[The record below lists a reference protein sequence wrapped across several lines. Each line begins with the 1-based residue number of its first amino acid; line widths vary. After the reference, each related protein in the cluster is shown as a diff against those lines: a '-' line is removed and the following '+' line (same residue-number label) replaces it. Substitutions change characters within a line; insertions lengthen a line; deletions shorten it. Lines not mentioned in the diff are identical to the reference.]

1 MLVVSLEYLIIKI
14 IHFLSILYRPY
25 FNINLSFIFVYVF
38 LCQHLHLM
46 PCLYLI
52 SCAGMS
58 LAQPCL
64 SDGQQPVWLFWVAL
78 CCAAPAPKK
87 ICEDSNITANHS
99 LPQQGSTCKPQPLP
113 AVTQTESR
121 GHAWHHPLFSLLNL
135 TKRLSCIHTCN
146 HLAQRH
152 FCSYTAIHNIW
163 RCTYMSI
170 LATSRMYVA
179 MNLKKYKLIRRKC

>member
-1 MLVVSLEYLIIKI
+1 MCMLMVSLEYLIIKI
-14 IHFLSILYRPY
+14 IHFLSILYRPR
-25 FNINLSFIFVYVF
+25 FNIHLSFIFVYVF

-46 PCLYLI
+46 SCLCLV

-121 GHAWHHPLFSLLNL
+121 GHAWHHPLFSRCKSNKKTIMHTHMQSFSSKTLLILHSN
-135 TKRLSCIHTCN
+135 TR
-146 HLAQRH
+146 
-152 FCSYTAIHNIW
+152 
-163 RCTYMSI
+163 YM
-170 LATSRMYVA
+170 
-179 MNLKKYKLIRRKC
+179 KLYIYEHIIYQ

>member
-1 MLVVSLEYLIIKI
+1 MCMLMVSLEYLIIKI
-14 IHFLSILYRPY
+14 IHFISPILQYLFILYFCVCIFMSAFTPY
-25 FNINLSFIFVYVF
+25 ALFPV
-38 LCQHLHLM
+38 
-46 PCLYLI
+46 
-52 SCAGMS
+52 GMS

-121 GHAWHHPLFSLLNL
+121 GHAWHHPLFSPCKSNKKTIMHTHMQSFSSKTLLILRSN
-135 TKRLSCIHTCN
+135 T
-146 HLAQRH
+146 RH
-152 FCSYTAIHNIW
+152 
-163 RCTYMSI
+163 M
-170 LATSRMYVA
+170 
-179 MNLKKYKLIRRKC
+179 KLYINEHIIYQ